1 MRDVGSVWETV
12 VENHLRV
19 AGLKTLA
26 RNFYCRYGEID
37 LIMRERD
44 CIVFVEV
51 RYRRSRIR
59 GDGVASVGMTKRKKL
74 TQTASMFLQSRPAL
88 GDLPCRFDVIGCSGT
103 PQQPEFD
110 WARGAF
116 EAF

>member
-12 VENHLRV
+12 VENHLRS

-26 RNFYCRYGEID
+26 RNFYSRYGEID

-44 CIVFVEV
+44 CVVFVEV
-51 RYRRSRIR
+51 RFRRSKAR
-59 GDGVASVGMTKRKKL
+59 GDGIASVGAAKRKKL
-74 TQTASMFLQSRPAL
+74 MQTASMFLQSRPAL
-88 GDLPCRFDVIGCSGT
+88 GNAPCRFDVIGCSGT

-110 WARGAF
+110 WVRSAF
-116 EAF
+116 DAY